1 MNLYKILCIFYT
13 CHDADP
19 IHFKVE
25 TGCISSIDYFWEM
38 IDKIQ
43 IGKSEFIY
51 SLFSYLIWECR
62 TDVSILCNIMYPW

>member
-1 MNLYKILCIFYT
+1 MNLYKILCIFFT

-43 IGKSEFIY
+43 IGKSEFM
-51 SLFSYLIWECR
+51 WECR

>member
-13 CHDADP
+13 CHDANP

-25 TGCISSIDYFWEM
+25 TVCISGIDYFREM

-43 IGKSEFIY
+43 IGKSEFI
-51 SLFSYLIWECR
+51 
-62 TDVSILCNIMYPW
+62 

>member
-13 CHDADP
+13 CHDAEP

-43 IGKSEFIY
+43 IGKSEFM
-51 SLFSYLIWECR
+51 WECR

>member
-1 MNLYKILCIFYT
+1 MYFYT

-43 IGKSEFIY
+43 IGKSEFI
-51 SLFSYLIWECR
+51 WECR
-62 TDVSILCNIMYPW
+62 TDVSILCKIMYPW

>member
-25 TGCISSIDYFWEM
+25 TGWISSIDYFWEM

-43 IGKSEFIY
+43 IGKSEFI
-51 SLFSYLIWECR
+51 WECR

>member
-1 MNLYKILCIFYT
+1 MNLYKILWIFYT
-13 CHDADP
+13 CHESDP

-25 TGCISSIDYFWEM
+25 TGCISKIDYFWEL

-43 IGKSEFIY
+43 IGKSEF
-51 SLFSYLIWECR
+51 IWECR

>member
-25 TGCISSIDYFWEM
+25 TGCISKIDYFWEM

-43 IGKSEFIY
+43 IGKLEF
-51 SLFSYLIWECR
+51 IWECR

>member
-1 MNLYKILCIFYT
+1 MYFYT

-25 TGCISSIDYFWEM
+25 TGCISSIDYFWGM

-51 SLFSYLIWECR
+51 SLIWYEN
-62 TDVSILCNIMYPW
+62 VEQMFQYYVILCIHGNL